1 MELDRLARE
10 DASSD
15 YGSHYGQ
22 KDWVMIGEMQPQH
35 YENGADRFEIGMIDN
50 MTVDSMVRNA
60 ALDMEFSNGGLFH
73 HAYCILA
80 SIITNSSLSV
90 CLSIVASANK

>member
-1 MELDRLARE
+1 
-10 DASSD
+10 
-15 YGSHYGQ
+15 
-22 KDWVMIGEMQPQH
+22 MIGDMQPQH

-73 HAYCILA
+73 HANCILA
-80 SIITNSSLSV
+80 SIIANSSLSV
-90 CLSIVASANK
+90 CLSIVVLINKIEKWINIIKRDLNSDG